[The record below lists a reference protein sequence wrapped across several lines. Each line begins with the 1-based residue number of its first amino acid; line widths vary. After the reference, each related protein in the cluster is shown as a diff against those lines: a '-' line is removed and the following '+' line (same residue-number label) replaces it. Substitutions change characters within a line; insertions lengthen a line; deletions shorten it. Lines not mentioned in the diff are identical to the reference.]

1 MKKRFFSIILAIVLS
16 FTCLGI
22 FTGCFGGGPPQVL
35 DETTWQDYF
44 DEVRFSL
51 SGDKYQGYLG
61 VAPNSYVC
69 KGVAYGKNLDFK
81 GQHYDYYTVGDGD
94 EVTACEAADYVDYS
108 LEFKPFFD
116 FMHDNFNNFVMH
128 VDPTDEGYQYFVY
141 DGELSQDLKNSIVKM
156 MRKSCTTTNADS
168 IEYNYHS
175 LVLWAN
181 YSNVNRLCFMDG
193 DYEFDSY
200 DFTKGDSVVA
210 HMFDLGEYEDHARVQ
225 DIIYQEQEA
234 ANYLKIQDSIK
245 SVSTCVGENVNF
257 VVKGGK
263 GVDYQEFYFT
273 DKGMRLY
280 TPNAEQPQIYGDSNI
295 YVDGIYYN
303 DNGTYTYYKKTKE
316 GVWSSQ
322 TIDKDRFEST
332 LLQFYMIYCG
342 GGKWLTAQ
350 SIRGM
355 GFDFST
361 STLTYAGEFT
371 DQTSFRPYYDGRQ
384 YSIKYTFAN
393 EVLTKVTW
401 KLDMIPTSLAETM
414 GAKKLTY
421 DFTLTVGGASITLPN
436 A

>member
-22 FTGCFGGGPPQVL
+22 FTGCFGGGPPHHMT
-35 DETTWQDYF
+35 EEEWKGYF
-44 DEVRFSL
+44 DEVNYYMRGNMFDGQMQIS
-51 SGDKYQGYLG
+51 SK
-61 VAPNSYVC
+61 SYV
-69 KGVAYGKNLDFK
+69 KYNVEYGKDLEFK
-81 GQHYDYYTVGDGD
+81 GQTYDYYKVEEN
-94 EVTACEAADYVDYS
+94 EVKSCDASEYIDYNTQFV
-108 LEFKPFFD
+108 PFFT

-128 VDPTDEGYQYFVY
+128 EDSFDEAYQYFVY
-141 DGELSQDLKNSIVKM
+141 DGELSDEVKTCIDNMLKLTARSETIANGLNYTYHSIVVV
-156 MRKSCTTTNADS
+156 C
-168 IEYNYHS
+168 NYDN
-175 LVLWAN
+175 LDRVA
-181 YSNVNRLCFMDG
+181 FMTG
-193 DYEFDSY
+193 DYELGLDEIYRSQSMY
-200 DFTKGDSVVA
+200 AYMSE
-210 HMFDLGEYEDHARVQ
+210 LGECEDHDRVQ
-225 DIIYQEQEA
+225 GIIRQEQEE
-234 ANYLKIQDSIK
+234 ANYLKIQDAIK

-273 DKGMRLY
+273 DKGVRFY
-280 TPNAEQPQIYGDSNI
+280 TPNANAPQIYGDSNI

-332 LLQFYMIYCG
+332 IAQFYMIYCG

-371 DQTSFRPYYDGRQ
+371 DETSFRPYYDGRQ
-384 YSIKYTFAN
+384 YNIKYTFAN

-421 DFTLTVGGASITLPN
+421 DYTLTVGGASITLPN